1 MNYYEVV
8 VNVPL
13 YTTFTYSHTAL
24 LVRGQRVVVPFRG
37 KKVVAL
43 VWQENQQPTVA
54 TEKIKAIAHVFDEA
68 KALNASWCALVD
80 FCARYYHY
88 PVGQTAFAALAKGLR
103 QPKVL
108 NLKPPERAY
117 CLNEEGQQQ
126 PDPPASHRQK
136 HTLWQ
141 QLKTQNCT
149 LSQLRV
155 ACPQAKK
162 YLDHWLTQG
171 WLSSSE
177 ASSLQKTASAFI
189 LNPEQQT
196 AVDAI
201 NTKTGQFAPFLLFGI
216 TGSGKTEVYFSCM
229 ERVLQRGGQVLFL
242 LPEISLTPQLLDRV
256 RQRFSAYRSTILHS
270 QIADGE
276 RTQGYMDAASGD
288 KQLIIGTRLSVFTP
302 MHKLG
307 LIVVDEEHDASFK
320 QDDELRYHARDLALW
335 RANTER
341 CPIILGSATPSLESF
356 HKARQGKYQLLTL
369 TERANKVA
377 VLPEIQLEDVRR
389 QRLEDGFSARA
400 IELLKKNFVK
410 GNLSLVYLNRR
421 GFAPALVCTACG
433 YSFGCPHCS
442 AKMVLHKTTHS
453 VSSLRCHHCNF
464 SQSIPVICPSCGN
477 QDLSALGQGT
487 QRVEETL
494 MQMLPGAKI
503 ARVDRDSTSH
513 KKDWERLYQQIN
525 QNEVNVLVG
534 TQMLAKGHDFAHLS
548 LVIILNA
555 DGSLYSPDFRSS
567 ERLFSELMQVSG
579 RAGRAEKKG
588 RVLLQTQLP
597 EHELFMALQQ
607 HSYPDFAREE
617 LEKRQLFGFSPMSH
631 SIAIRADALSV
642 GEALHFL
649 TQVKNALTP
658 SAEVGILGPAPAFM
672 VRLAKRE
679 RAQLFLEST
688 HRKILHQTVQSMLPV
703 LQAKSKQYKQLRW
716 SIDVDPMAV

>member
-1 MNYYEVV
+1 MIYYEVV

-13 YTTFTYSHTAL
+13 YTTFTYSHTDP
-24 LVRGQRVVVPFRG
+24 LVRGQRVIVPFRG

-43 VWQENQQPTVA
+43 VWRENKQPALA
-54 TEKIKAIAHVFDEA
+54 TEKIKAIAHVFDKA
-68 KALNASWCALVD
+68 MALNDSWCALVD

-88 PVGQTAFAALAKGLR
+88 PIGQTAFAALAKGLR
-103 QPKVL
+103 QPKAL
-108 NLKPPERAY
+108 NLKSPELIY
-117 CLNEEGQQQ
+117 CLNEQGHGQA
-126 PDPPASHRQK
+126 DPPASHRQK
-136 HTLWQ
+136 YALWQ
-141 QLKTQNCT
+141 RLKAQNCT
-149 LSQLRV
+149 LSQLRSEC
-155 ACPQAKK
+155 AQAKK
-162 YLDHWLTQG
+162 HLDNWLTQG
-171 WLSSSE
+171 WLSFTEAPSLPTTSSP
-177 ASSLQKTASAFI
+177 FI

-201 NTKTGQFAPFLLFGI
+201 NAKAGQFAPFLLFGI
-216 TGSGKTEVYFSCM
+216 TGSGKTEVYFACM
-229 ERVLQRGGQVLFL
+229 EQVLQQGKQVLFL

-256 RQRFSAYRSTILHS
+256 RQRFGAYRSAILHS

-320 QDDELRYHARDLALW
+320 QEDELRYHARDLALW
-335 RANTER
+335 RANATQ

-356 HKARQGKYQLLTL
+356 HKAEQGKYPLLTL
-369 TERANKVA
+369 SERANKVA

-400 IELLKKNFVK
+400 VEELKKNFAK
-410 GNLSLVYLNRR
+410 GDLSLVYLNRR

-442 AKMVLHKTTHS
+442 AKMVLHKTNS
-453 VSSLRCHHCNF
+453 GSSLRCHHCNF

-525 QNEVNVLVG
+525 QNEINVLVG
-534 TQMLAKGHDFAHLS
+534 TQMLAKGHDFANLS
-548 LVIILNA
+548 LVVILNA

-597 EHELFMALQQ
+597 EHALFAALQQ
-607 HSYPDFAREE
+607 HSYPDFAKEE

-658 SAEVGILGPAPAFM
+658 AAEVAILGPAPAFM

-688 HRKILHQTVQSMLPV
+688 HRKMLHQTVQSLLPV
-703 LQAKSKQYKQLRW
+703 LQAKSKPYKQLRW